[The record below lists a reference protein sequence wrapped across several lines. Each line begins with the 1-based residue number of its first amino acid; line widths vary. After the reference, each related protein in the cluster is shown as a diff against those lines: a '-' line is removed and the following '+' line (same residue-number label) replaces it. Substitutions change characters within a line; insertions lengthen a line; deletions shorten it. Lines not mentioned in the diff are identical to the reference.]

1 MRILTV
7 NELAGF
13 TSSELV
19 SIYFQVG
26 KHLAGTRRCSLERLA
41 VEQTRAN
48 IRFVLARR
56 HRTPR

>member
-7 NELAGF
+7 TELASF
-13 TSSELV
+13 TSHELL
-19 SIYFQVG
+19 SIYF
-26 KHLAGTRRCSLERLA
+26 HLGQPLVGTRTGSLERLA

-48 IRFVLARR
+48 IRLVLAQR